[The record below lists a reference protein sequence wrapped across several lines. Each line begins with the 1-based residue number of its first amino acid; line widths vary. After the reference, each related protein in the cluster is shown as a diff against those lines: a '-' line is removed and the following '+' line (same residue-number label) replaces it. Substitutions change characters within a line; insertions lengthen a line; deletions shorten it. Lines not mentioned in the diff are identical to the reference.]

1 MQVLSKGF
9 FGGSIMFYML
19 FSCVRQVFHSIK
31 FKAFDFS
38 LFLQMSLCIPVVYV
52 FVKNDL
58 SL

>member
-9 FGGSIMFYML
+9 LGGSIMFYMF

-31 FKAFDFS
+31 LRVLIFS
-38 LFLQMSLCIPVVYV
+38 SFLQMSLRIPIVYV